1 MRDRKDAVQE
11 GCRIGGIQ
19 KRRKIGIQ
27 DRWGSR
33 RGMQNK
39 RYSGHEGGRKVWMQG
54 RRDSGLEGYRTG
66 KIHERRDFG
75 LERYRKRRDTRKER
89 RVQDMRDE
97 EQILERGIQEWGVE
111 RKEGF
116 RTGRIHEMINSGLE
130 VFRAA
135 GIHKRRETGQEG
147 SGQE

>member
-1 MRDRKDAVQE
+1 
-11 GCRIGGIQ
+11 
-19 KRRKIGIQ
+19 
-27 DRWGSR
+27 
-33 RGMQNK
+33 MQNK

-54 RRDSGLEGYRTG
+54 RRDSGLEGYRNG

-97 EQILERGIQEWGVE
+97 EQILERGIQEWGAE

-116 RTGRIHEMINSGLE
+116 RTGRIQDW
-130 VFRAA
+130 RY
-135 GIHKRRETGQEG
+135 T
-147 SGQE
+147 